1 MDLWTMWK
9 KLSDRNTFTEIS
21 TRGSALVNS
30 ASDYCQTLPT
40 VYDPMLD
47 FSDCFNQSSVTE
59 HVE

>member
-1 MDLWTMWK
+1 MWK